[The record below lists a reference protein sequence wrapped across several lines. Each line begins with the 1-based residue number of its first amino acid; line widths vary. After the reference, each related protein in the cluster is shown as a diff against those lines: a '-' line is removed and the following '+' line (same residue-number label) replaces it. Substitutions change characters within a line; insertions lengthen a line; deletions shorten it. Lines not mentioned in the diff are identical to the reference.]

1 MASAPS
7 ATLRRGDCAPARGAR
22 ALATTSQHGLP
33 KAANLGRATGPHLA
47 SHCVQRA
54 ALSPW
59 GIVPFFSFPFR
70 FQMEFNSNFILG
82 LNLFNSNQ
90 TWKFDKLCQVLN
102 SGEESE
108 LGFLIQENLVNHLE
122 KYS

>member
-1 MASAPS
+1 
-7 ATLRRGDCAPARGAR
+7 
-22 ALATTSQHGLP
+22 
-33 KAANLGRATGPHLA
+33 
-47 SHCVQRA
+47 
-54 ALSPW
+54 
-59 GIVPFFSFPFR
+59 
-70 FQMEFNSNFILG
+70 MEFNSNFILG